1 MRARAQDSHGPHTS
15 RERTWDSVAAAA
27 GFLDRFSLSPNL
39 IFAVMGALDKAG
51 YRSAELYTEV
61 TKQKYISN
69 GGQWTSQLALAAKN
83 PQESMPKRQPLP
95 LPEVAALC
103 DKSHLLASGGPEF
116 AIRST
121 LLASWWLLREIE
133 ASNAKLEHIQ
143 TDHHEIVKWRPPQA
157 KPTGKHC
164 ERRERTRAPAR
175 RK

>member
-103 DKSHLLASGGPEF
+103 DKKPPASIG
-116 AIRST
+116 
-121 LLASWWLLREIE
+121 
-133 ASNAKLEHIQ
+133 
-143 TDHHEIVKWRPPQA
+143 
-157 KPTGKHC
+157 
-164 ERRERTRAPAR
+164 RTRICDQVHTPGFVVALKGNRCQQCKAGAHTNRPS
-175 RK
+175 